1 LHHPWCFADLLNSIA
16 LSGGQSGEDEPGGC
30 HPLWMML
37 FRLPASETYMRKTIK
52 IFLLTLLFLLIIF
65 SAVADLPVLRKI
77 PIVIELTL
85 YLRIISILG
94 LIIAAVIVWNHR
106 RKMEVSQKYRR
117 ADQLIVEAEASAK
130 QKETA
135 LQQAEEQM
143 KAEWTLKEKELES
156 RLVEV
161 QKEYQEQMRAL
172 KEQNM
177 ILKEHVAKLMGAL
190 KTKTKPVDE

>member
-1 LHHPWCFADLLNSIA
+1 
-16 LSGGQSGEDEPGGC
+16 
-30 HPLWMML
+30 
-37 FRLPASETYMRKTIK
+37 MRKTIK

-77 PIVIELTL
+77 PIVIESTL

-117 ADQLIVEAEASAK
+117 ADQLIVEAEASAR